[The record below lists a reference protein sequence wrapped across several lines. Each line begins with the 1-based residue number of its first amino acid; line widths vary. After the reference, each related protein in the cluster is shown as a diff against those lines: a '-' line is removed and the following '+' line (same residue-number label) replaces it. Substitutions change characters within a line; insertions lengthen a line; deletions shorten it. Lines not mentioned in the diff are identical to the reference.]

1 MYILKWSKTGTRPPA
16 PPQPRIHVSL
26 SEDSVWPQAGLGA
39 WELCQ
44 ELYNRHRA
52 GVGRKIPQLLPS
64 VEQLRDIFNLF
75 ITRPCLCP
83 FPTPSLCLL
92 DFQVMTSLSSSES
105 AFGGI

>member
-1 MYILKWSKTGTRPPA
+1 MYILKWSKTGTSPSPW
-16 PPQPRIHVSL
+16 PRTRVSL

-39 WELCQ
+39 WELFQ
-44 ELYNRHRA
+44 ELYNQHRV

-64 VEQLRDIFNLF
+64 VEQLGDIFNLF
-75 ITRPCLCP
+75 IIRPCLCP